1 MALRYTGFDQNV
13 LAPRPAMDLWISN
26 AHNVGG
32 LKNLGSWVVRK
43 QKSSATVNR
52 KELASVHGTGRAVDL
67 GYTGIKDG
75 RKVCLSFISL
85 LIANADLLGVEL
97 ILDYLPT
104 PFGRGWK
111 SERESWQNYD
121 KPTIAGAPG
130 GRWIHIELSPAHL
143 KNTETVAKA
152 WKQVIASL
160 PNPVIKEPNPVSK
173 EPNPVTKAPNL

>member
-1 MALRYTGFDQNV
+1 
-13 LAPRPAMDLWISN
+13 MDLWIVY
-26 AHNVGG
+26 AHRAGG

-67 GYTGIKDG
+67 GYTGIRNG
-75 RKVCLSFISL
+75 RRKCLNFISL
-85 LIANADLLGVEL
+85 LTANADLLGVEL

-111 SERESWQNYD
+111 SERGSWQNYD

-143 KNTETVAKA
+143 KSTETVVKT
-152 WKQVIASL
+152 WEQVIRSM
-160 PNPVIKEPNPVSK
+160 
-173 EPNPVTKAPNL
+173 PNPVTKAPAL

>member
-1 MALRYTGFDQNV
+1 
-13 LAPRPAMDLWISN
+13 MDLWIVY
-26 AHNVGG
+26 AHRVGG

-67 GYTGIKDG
+67 GYTGIRNG
-75 RKVCLSFISL
+75 RRKCLSFISL
-85 LIANADLLGVEL
+85 LTANADLLGVEL
-97 ILDYLPT
+97 ILDYQPA

-111 SERESWQNYD
+111 SERGSWQNYD

-143 KNTETVAKA
+143 KSTETVVKA
-152 WKQVIASL
+152 WEQVIRSM
-160 PNPVIKEPNPVSK
+160 PNPVNKDA
-173 EPNPVTKAPNL
+173 NPVTKASAL

>member
-26 AHNVGG
+26 AHNVSG

-104 PFGRGWK
+104 PYGRGWK
-111 SERESWQNYD
+111 SERGLWQNYD

-143 KNTETVAKA
+143 KNTEIVGKA

-160 PNPVIKEPNPVSK
+160 ANPVIKEPNPVI
-173 EPNPVTKAPNL
+173 KAPTV